1 MTSAQT
7 AVDAA
12 PESTLPYPP
21 IHRDKRFVVLSDW
34 YVVDLRF
41 KTLHL
46 TPNPPLP
53 VHSRDGTITTFDSND
68 TLTDNL
74 GYGYAKRRQGNFE
87 ILADRLTFRDGF
99 RDMLKSVS
107 DNGHTIE
114 DCKEY
119 LKEHMRLD
127 PGFKQF
133 YQFCKEN
140 DIPFIIVSSGMA
152 PLIRAVLSVLIGEK
166 DASEIE
172 IIANDVDILDN
183 GKWDIHYRH
192 PSSGFGHDKSQ
203 AILPYRLLPEP
214 PVIFFFGDGV
224 SDISA
229 ARHADVLFAK
239 EKPNGENDLSV
250 YCTRH
255 NIKHLL
261 FRDFADAIP
270 IVSSIVK
277 GEKTVQE
284 VVG

>member
-1 MTSAQT
+1 MAAT
-7 AVDAA
+7 VDSV
-12 PESTLPYPP
+12 PESTLPYPS
-21 IHRDKRFVVLSDW
+21 IHTDKRTELS
-34 YVVDLRF
+34 RR
-41 KTLHL
+41 L
-46 TPNPPLP
+46 T
-53 VHSRDGTITTFDSND
+53 SND

-74 GYGYAKRRQGNFE
+74 GYGYEKRRQGNFE

-114 DCKEY
+114 ECKKY

-127 PGFKQF
+127 PGFKEF
-133 YQFCKEN
+133 YQFCKDN

-152 PLIRAVLSVLIGEK
+152 PLIRAVLSTLIGEQ

-172 IIANDVDILDN
+172 IIANEVDIFDD

-203 AILPYRLLPEP
+203 AILPYRRLPEP

-250 YCTRH
+250 YCTKH
-255 NIKHLL
+255 GIKHLH
-261 FRDFADAIP
+261 FQDFSDATP
-270 IVSSIVK
+270 VVSSIVK
-277 GEKTVQE
+277 GDSTVEQI
-284 VVG
+284 VG